1 MFTVSIPAVAGT
13 LQELHQSVGRLDQ
26 QIDQVEGILLRIR
39 KIPEYDEVRSVLKK
53 HLEEMWSEKCQ
64 MTELL
69 AALSEIQS
77 MYGLAEYYITD
88 YGRQLQ
94 KIK

>member
-53 HLEEMWSEKCQ
+53 
-64 MTELL
+64 
-69 AALSEIQS
+69 
-77 MYGLAEYYITD
+77 
-88 YGRQLQ
+88 Q
-94 KIK
+94 KE